1 MVAVQCFGNE
11 QQSVPTKYFDLLH
24 TDLNLTPVWQ
34 AHQMKGEAVLT
45 LTPYFQPQKMIT
57 LDAKSMTVDKISLIL
72 KSGNIDLKY
81 NSTQTKL
88 IIFLDKTYTSKD
100 TLKLSIL
107 YTANPDSVKG
117 EDGKAIKQDKGLYF
131 INTDGKR
138 KGVPTHLWTQ
148 GETQA
153 NSCWFP
159 TFDHPSEKHTQTLKV
174 TYDEKYVSLSNGKLV
189 SSKKNTDGTKTDYW
203 VQKLPHS
210 VYLTV
215 LVIGDYK
222 IVKDKWK
229 DKEVAYYMEPQYENM
244 ARPIFGR
251 TPEMIE
257 FFSNKLGVEFPWDKY
272 SQVIVHDFV
281 AGAMENT
288 SAVTFNTMFQKDERE
303 LIDAN
308 DDETVAHELFH
319 HWFGDLA
326 TCESWSHLTLNES
339 FANYS
344 EYLWYEYK
352 YGKDEAENHWYRDLS
367 PYFSMASRKR
377 EPLVR
382 YDYTKPDDMFDL
394 ISYNKGGKILHMLR
408 KYLGDEAFFKSLKL
422 YLTKFSFKTAE
433 YTDLRKSFEEVT
445 GEDLTWFFDQWYLK
459 GGHPTITSSYRK
471 EANKTVL
478 TISQKHN
485 FDTSFIY
492 KLPLDI
498 DVYTGDIAKRK
509 RIVLNKAK
517 DSFEIYEQDVKAVVV
532 DGTNSLVGVKTEVRP
547 VEDWV
552 FVLQNSDSY
561 LDKSTAIRKL
571 KNHKGKDIVKN
582 ALFDA
587 LSSPKS
593 RVVTSAIKMIESS
606 WLEKEEKWN
615 TKLIEIAKQNIRGTT
630 RAAALEKLA
639 ENKDLKK
646 YEDLVA
652 EKLKDSSYSVEDEA
666 LKFLT
671 KIDSNKAL
679 EYAKAN
685 INRNHFGLI
694 STIYELI
701 GNNKNP
707 QDSQLFING
716 IDQAKGY
723 KKIAIYMNYGKYLA
737 SMSANTVDEKLVEFE
752 KMITSDD
759 DIEVYCAKSALGS
772 MKSEFSKNSDAKS
785 KERMAQI
792 EKIIA
797 KAKTKDEE
805 EG

>member
-1 MVAVQCFGNE
+1 
-11 QQSVPTKYFDLLH
+11 
-24 TDLNLTPVWQ
+24 
-34 AHQMKGEAVLT
+34 
-45 LTPYFQPQKMIT
+45 
-57 LDAKSMTVDKISLIL
+57 
-72 KSGNIDLKY
+72 
-81 NSTQTKL
+81 
-88 IIFLDKTYTSKD
+88 
-100 TLKLSIL
+100 
-107 YTANPDSVKG
+107 
-117 EDGKAIKQDKGLYF
+117 
-131 INTDGKR
+131 
-138 KGVPTHLWTQ
+138 
-148 GETQA
+148 
-153 NSCWFP
+153 
-159 TFDHPSEKHTQTLKV
+159 
-174 TYDEKYVSLSNGKLV
+174 
-189 SSKKNTDGTKTDYW
+189 
-203 VQKLPHS
+203 
-210 VYLTV
+210 
-215 LVIGDYK
+215 
-222 IVKDKWK
+222 
-229 DKEVAYYMEPQYENM
+229 
-244 ARPIFGR
+244 
-251 TPEMIE
+251 
-257 FFSNKLGVEFPWDKY
+257 
-272 SQVIVHDFV
+272 
-281 AGAMENT
+281 
-288 SAVTFNTMFQKDERE
+288 
-303 LIDAN
+303 
-308 DDETVAHELFH
+308 
-319 HWFGDLA
+319 
-326 TCESWSHLTLNES
+326 
-339 FANYS
+339 
-344 EYLWYEYK
+344 
-352 YGKDEAENHWYRDLS
+352 
-367 PYFSMASRKR
+367 
-377 EPLVR
+377 
-382 YDYTKPDDMFDL
+382 
-394 ISYNKGGKILHMLR
+394 MLR